1 MSNSQI
7 NLPKTAFSMKA
18 NLPAREP
25 EILEYWQKI
34 NLYRELRNSS
44 KGKEKFVLH
53 DGPPYAN
60 GNIHMGTALNKIL
73 KDIIV
78 KFHQMDGKDSIYVP
92 GWDCHGLPIEWK
104 IEEQYKKNK
113 KNKNDVPIVEFRK
126 ECRLFAE
133 KWIEVHKGQFKRLGV
148 VGDWE
153 NYYST
158 MSFDAE
164 AQIVRELGKFLK
176 EGSLYRGFKPVLWS
190 TVEKTALA
198 DAEVERVLS
207 MADGALLLIDSAEG
221 VMPQTK
227 FVLSKALKQ
236 GLKPIVVIN
245 KLDKADQRA
254 NEVLDETFDL
264 FVSLD
269 ANEEQ
274 LDFPVLYASGRSGWA
289 DTEVDGPRENLN
301 PLLDL
306 ILDHVKPAKFEK
318 EKPFAMLSTLLYA
331 DSFLGRSLVGRITQG
346 TAKANQS
353 IKAINLNGEKV
364 DEGKLTKIF
373 RYEGTKKVPI
383 EVGEA
388 GDIVVIAGLENANVA
403 DTICDLD
410 VNEPISATPID
421 PPTMSITITVNT
433 SPLAGKEGK
442 KLTSTQIRDRLLQEA
457 QNNVGITFAEN
468 NGNDSFVVSGRGEL
482 MLEILLTQMRREG
495 FEMTVSPPKVL
506 YQTDESGKKLE
517 PIEEITMDLDEE
529 YSSKVID
536 SMNRRKGKLI
546 DLKDTGKD
554 KKRLIFHAPT
564 RGLMGYTSRFL
575 TLTKGNGVINRIFHS
590 YGPFEGEM
598 EGRRNGA
605 LIAMEQGKAVAFAI
619 FNLQARGEMFVTH
632 NDPVYPGMIVG
643 LSPKP
648 GDMIINVMKGK
659 KLTNMRTQGTDENVV
674 LTPVRK
680 MSIAEQLSM
689 LNTDEALEITP
700 ESCRLR
706 KSILDPHERKRS
718 EKSGAAA

>member
-1 MSNSQI
+1 MTEIIRNI
-7 NLPKTAFSMKA
+7 TIIAHVDHGKTTLIDNLMKQCGTF
-18 NLPAREP
+18 REN
-25 EILEYWQKI
+25 E
-34 NLYRELRNSS
+34 S
-44 KGKEKFVLH
+44 
-53 DGPPYAN
+53 
-60 GNIHMGTALNKIL
+60 
-73 KDIIV
+73 
-78 KFHQMDGKDSIYVP
+78 
-92 GWDCHGLPIEWK
+92 
-104 IEEQYKKNK
+104 IEERIMDSGELEKERGITILAKPTSINWKNSRI
-113 KNKNDVPIVEFRK
+113 NIIDTPGHRD
-126 ECRLFAE
+126 FA
-133 KWIEVHKGQFKRLGV
+133 
-148 VGDWE
+148 
-153 NYYST
+153 
-158 MSFDAE
+158 
-164 AQIVRELGKFLK
+164 
-176 EGSLYRGFKPVLWS
+176 
-190 TVEKTALA
+190 
-198 DAEVERVLS
+198 AEVERVLH

-236 GLKPIVVIN
+236 GLKPIVIIN
-245 KLDKADQRA
+245 KLDKTDQRA
-254 NEVLDETFDL
+254 NDVLNETFDL

-269 ANEEQ
+269 ANEDQ

-289 DTEVDGPRENLN
+289 SKDITGPRENLQ
-301 PLLDL
+301 PLLNL
-306 ILDHVKPAKFEK
+306 IIDHVKPSSFDKD
-318 EKPFAMLSTLLYA
+318 KPFAMLSTLLYA
-331 DSFLGRSLVGRITQG
+331 DSFLGRSLVGRIAQG
-346 TAKANQS
+346 TAKANQQ
-353 IKAINLNGEKV
+353 IKAINLKGKKV
-364 DEGKLTKIF
+364 DEGRLTKIF

-388 GDIVVIAGLENANVA
+388 GDIVIIAGLEKANVA

-410 VNEPISATPID
+410 VVDPINATPID
-421 PPTMSITITVNT
+421 PPTMSITITVNS
-433 SPLAGKEGK
+433 SPLAGTEGT
-442 KLTSTQIRDRLLQEA
+442 KLTSTQIRDRLILEA
-457 QNNVGITFAEN
+457 ENNVGINFEEN
-468 NGNDSFVVSGRGEL
+468 ENKDSFVISGRGEL

-506 YQTDESGKKLE
+506 YKKDENGNKLE

-529 YSSKVID
+529 HSSKIID

-546 DLKDTGKD
+546 ELKDTGKN

-575 TLTKGNGVINRIFHS
+575 TLTKGNGVINRIFHE

-605 LIAMEQGKAVAFAI
+605 LISMEQGKAVAFAI

-632 NDPVYPGMIVG
+632 NDSVYPGMIVG

-700 ESCRLR
+700 DSCRLR
-706 KSILDPHERKRS
+706 KAILDPHERKKS
-718 EKSGAAA
+718 EKAIAAA

>member
-1 MSNSQI
+1 MSNNI
-7 NLPKTAFSMKA
+7 RNITIIAHVDHGKTTMIDSLMKQSGSF
-18 NLPAREP
+18 REN
-25 EILEYWQKI
+25 E
-34 NLYRELRNSS
+34 
-44 KGKEKFVLH
+44 V
-53 DGPPYAN
+53 
-60 GNIHMGTALNKIL
+60 
-73 KDIIV
+73 
-78 KFHQMDGKDSIYVP
+78 
-92 GWDCHGLPIEWK
+92 
-104 IEEQYKKNK
+104 IEERLM
-113 KNKNDVPIVEFRK
+113 DTGELEK
-126 ECRLFAE
+126 ERGITILAKPASINWHNSRINIIDTPGHRDFA
-133 KWIEVHKGQFKRLGV
+133 
-148 VGDWE
+148 
-153 NYYST
+153 
-158 MSFDAE
+158 
-164 AQIVRELGKFLK
+164 
-176 EGSLYRGFKPVLWS
+176 
-190 TVEKTALA
+190 
-198 DAEVERVLS
+198 AEVERVLS

-227 FVLSKALKQ
+227 FVLAKALKQ

-245 KLDKADQRA
+245 KLDKPDQRA

-274 LDFPVLYASGRSGWA
+274 LDFPVIYASGRSGWA
-289 DTEVDGPRENLN
+289 SKEIDGARKNLN

-306 ILDHVKPAKFEK
+306 VIDHVKPPKLDNT
-318 EKPFAMLSTLLYA
+318 KPFAMLSTLLYA
-331 DSFLGRSLVGRITQG
+331 DTFLGRSLVGRISQG
-346 TAKANQS
+346 TAKANQQ
-353 IKAINLNGEKV
+353 IKAINLNGKKV
-364 DEGKLTKIF
+364 DEGRLTKIF

-388 GDIVVIAGLENANVA
+388 GDIVVVAGLEKANVA
-403 DTICDLD
+403 DTICDLVIND
-410 VNEPISATPID
+410 PIKATPID
-421 PPTMSITITVNT
+421 PPTMSIKITVNS
-433 SPLAGKEGK
+433 SPLAGSEGK
-442 KLTSTQIRDRLLQEA
+442 KLTSTQIRERLILEA

-468 NGNDSFVVSGRGEL
+468 DNKDAFEISGRGEL

-506 YQTDESGKKLE
+506 YQQDKDGKKLE

-536 SMNRRKGKLI
+536 SINRRKGKLI

-575 TLTKGNGVINRIFHS
+575 TLTKGTGVINRIFHS
-590 YGPFEGEM
+590 YGRFEGEM

-605 LIAMEQGKAVAFAI
+605 LISMEQGKAVAFAI
-619 FNLQARGEMFVTH
+619 FNLQARGEMFITH
-632 NDPVYPGMIVG
+632 NDPVYTGMIVG
-643 LSPKP
+643 LAPKP

-680 MSIAEQLSM
+680 MSIAEQLSI

-700 ESCRLR
+700 KSCRLR
-706 KSILDPHERKRS
+706 KAILNPHERKKS
-718 EKSGAAA
+718 EKILAQ